1 MPHVR
6 IDPLTVDSKLP
17 FVCVEVMDVAVNFY
31 GRMSR
36 SDLLAHEPSK
46 MNDRQPFIV
55 FDMPTQNVVGPL
67 PVSHNLN
74 RYSVQ
79 YVSGR

>member
-1 MPHVR
+1 MPHLR
-6 IDPLTVDSKLP
+6 IDPLTVDSKPP
-17 FVCVEVMDVAVNFY
+17 FVCVEVIDVTVNFY
-31 GRMSR
+31 GRMIR

-55 FDMPTQNVVGPL
+55 FDMPTKYVVGSF
-67 PVSHNLN
+67 PVSYNLN

-79 YVSGR
+79 HVSGR